1 MNTMKKTQ
9 LFTLIGAGLFLIT
22 GLIQVQAQELKF
34 VMCGGEVR
42 ASDQKVIDAFNASD
56 PGV

>member
-9 LFTLIGAGLFLIT
+9 RFTLIGAGLFLLT

-34 VMCGGEVR
+34 IM
-42 ASDQKVIDAFNASD
+42 
-56 PGV
+56 